1 MAEDA
6 KIDLSRYTGA
16 GQNDEAARQRPR
28 EQSEVERN
36 PDYQQR
42 KSEREGRSEWS
53 GGNMGGGVWA
63 GRSR

>member
-1 MAEDA
+1 MAEDV

-16 GQNDEAARQRPR
+16 DTENAKQRPR
-28 EQSEVERN
+28 TQPEIERN

-53 GGNMGGGVWA
+53 GGSMGGGVWA

>member
-1 MAEDA
+1 MADDF

-16 GQNDEAARQRPR
+16 DTENAKQRPR
-28 EQSEVERN
+28 SQPEIERE

-42 KSEREGRSEWS
+42 KSEREGRSEFS
-53 GGNMGGGVWA
+53 GGWAGGGTWA